1 MRFEVKLAVW
11 LATSTFVASAMT
23 VPVWSQSKEDV
34 DRINKWFDRNKEKQ
48 KSMDEYWKKKPGDIQ
63 KVREDWQKAGEIQKA
78 RPTEIPKGWDAIA
91 KVKVPCQQ
99 RFRVSSDTL
108 FEFDKATLTPYAV
121 QTLGLLL
128 PEFQKYKNHPVKIEG
143 HTDAI
148 GTDEYNQGLSERRA
162 ERVFSWLLENDLF
175 GKEALT
181 SVGFGEKRPIA
192 PNTNSDGT
200 DNPKGRAQNRRVEIV
215 VNTCVTLDGTEPPEK
230 APGGLPADSKEAA
243 GEAASPGTETKATP
257 EASKD
262 ATEGDSTG
270 VEVNEDPD
278 TKDAPKN
285 PPSVREQLENNQSK
299 DSTAGDKPSGS
310 QSDPLPRDS
319 SYDSDTDSGSQPDS
333 ESSSDSNSEE
343 SSQQS
348 P

>member
-1 MRFEVKLAVW
+1 MLSVW
-11 LATSTFVASAMT
+11 LATSTFVAGATTM
-23 VPVWSQSKEDV
+23 PAWSQSKEDV
-34 DRINKWFDRNKEKQ
+34 DRINKWFDKNKEKQ

-78 RPTEIPKGWDAIA
+78 RPIDIPKGWDAIA
-91 KVKVPCQQ
+91 KEKVPCQQ

-121 QTLGLLL
+121 ETLGLLL

-162 ERVFSWLLENDLF
+162 ERVFNWLLDNELF
-175 GKEALT
+175 RKEALC

-215 VNTCVTLDGTEPPEK
+215 VNTCVTLDGSEPPEK
-230 APGGLPADSKEAA
+230 ASGDAPADSPAA
-243 GEAASPGTETKATP
+243 ASEAASPGTDTKATP

-262 ATEGDSTG
+262 ATEGDSTA
-270 VEVNEDPD
+270 VRKNEDPD
-278 TKDAPKN
+278 TKN
-285 PPSVREQLENNQSK
+285 PSTNSPSIREQLESNEAK
-299 DSTAGDKPSGS
+299 DSTSGDKPSDS
-310 QSDPLPRDS
+310 QSDEKPADS
-319 SYDSDTDSGSQPDS
+319 SYDSDTDSGSKSDS
-333 ESSSDSNSEE
+333 KSSSDSNSEK